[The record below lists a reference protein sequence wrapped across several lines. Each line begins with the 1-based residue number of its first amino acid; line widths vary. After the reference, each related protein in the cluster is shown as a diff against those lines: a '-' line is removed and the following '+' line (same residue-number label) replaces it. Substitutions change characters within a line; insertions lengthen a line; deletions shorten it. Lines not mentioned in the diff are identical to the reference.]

1 MSGEKEYDK
10 EFGVDLSF
18 DEAMERFV
26 SVTKEELA
34 ETGEEGTDLKL
45 HDGERQTVLFKHAE
59 VRKVFLNGEWLFSIV
74 DCIAALTDSNRPS
87 GYWTDLKAQMSD
99 KEGYSELYDSI
110 GKLPMESAD
119 GKMRPTEV
127 VNTETLLRIMQSI
140 RSPKAEPFKRWLAKV
155 GYERIQEMQDPEIA
169 IKRAILT
176 YQLKGYSDDWIEK
189 RVRSIVARKEL
200 CREWQ
205 KRGIKKGQEYA
216 ALSNV
221 ISQETFGV
229 GVERH
234 KRVKGL
240 SSQNLRDHMT
250 DLELI
255 LTMLGETSTTA
266 ITRQRD
272 AQGLMENY
280 RAASA
285 GGKIAGS
292 ARKQIEHETGQKVVT
307 SKNYLGGRQR
317 EADPVRLTKRGKKA
331 K

>member
-1 MSGEKEYDK
+1 MTGDAKEYDK
-10 EFGVDLSF
+10 EFGVDMSF
-18 DEAMERFV
+18 NEAMERFV
-26 SVTKEELA
+26 SVTEEELA
-34 ETGEEGTDLKL
+34 ENGEHSTALIAE
-45 HDGERQTVLFKHAE
+45 GERQTVLFKQAE
-59 VRKVFLNGEWLFSIV
+59 VRKIFHNDEWLFSIV

-87 GYWTDLKAQMSD
+87 GYWTDLKTQMAE
-99 KEGYSELYDSI
+99 KEGYSELYDQI
-110 GKLPMESAD
+110 GKLPMEGAD

-155 GYERIQEMQDPEIA
+155 GYERIQEMNDPEIA

-189 RVRSIVARKEL
+189 RVRSIVSRKEL
-200 CREWQ
+200 TREWQ
-205 KRGIKKGQEYA
+205 KRGIQEGQEYA
-216 ALSNV
+216 MLSNV
-221 ISQETFGV
+221 ISEATFGV
-229 GVERH
+229 GVQRH

-272 AQGLMENY
+272 AHGLTQNAD
-280 RAASA
+280 AALV
-285 GGKIAGS
+285 GGHIAGT
-292 ARKQIEHETGQKVVT
+292 ARKQIEKETGQKVVS
-307 SKNYLGGRQR
+307 SKSYLSGRQR
-317 EADPVRLTKRGKKA
+317 ASDPVRLTEGGKKSP
-331 K
+331 